1 MINLLLRHQIKMNN
15 RGQLKI
21 SFGMIFSII
30 LVIVFLAFG
39 FFAIQKFIGIQDD
52 LKMRKFTED
61 FQGDI
66 NNLLKSEQGSKT
78 VEYSVLKE
86 VESVCF
92 VRNRGDRF
100 ETQITKDGIMSELNI
115 DGIDYQNTIRDRKSI
130 CAKPSDGKI
139 KFLLEKEYG
148 EPLVTVKV

>member
-1 MINLLLRHQIKMNN
+1 MNS

-52 LKMRKFTED
+52 LKMKKLTED
-61 FQGDI
+61 FQSDI
-66 NNLLKSEQGSKT
+66 NNLLKSEQGSKM
-78 VEYSVLKE
+78 VEYPVLKD
-86 VESVCF
+86 VESICF
-92 VRNRGDRF
+92 IRKRGDRF
-100 ETQITKDGIMSELNI
+100 ETQITQDGMIRELNI
-115 DGIDYQNTIRDRKSI
+115 KGIDYQNTIRDRSSV
-130 CAKPSDGKI
+130 CAKSVDNKI

>member
-1 MINLLLRHQIKMNN
+1 MNS

-52 LKMRKFTED
+52 LKMKKLTED
-61 FQGDI
+61 FQSDI
-66 NNLLKSEQGSKT
+66 NNLLKSEQGSKM
-78 VEYSVLKE
+78 VEYPVLKDI
-86 VESVCF
+86 ESICF
-92 VRNRGDRF
+92 IRKRGDRF
-100 ETQITKDGIMSELNI
+100 ETQITQDGMIRELNI
-115 DGIDYQNTIRDRKSI
+115 KGIDYQNTIRDRSSV
-130 CAKPSDGKI
+130 CAKSVDNKI

>member
-1 MINLLLRHQIKMNN
+1 MNS

-52 LKMRKFTED
+52 LKMKKLTED
-61 FQGDI
+61 FQSDI
-66 NNLLKSEQGSKT
+66 SNLLKSEQGSKM
-78 VEYSVLKE
+78 VEYPVLKD
-86 VESVCF
+86 VESICF
-92 VRNRGDRF
+92 IRKRGDRF
-100 ETQITKDGIMSELNI
+100 ETQITQDGMIRELNI
-115 DGIDYQNTIRDRKSI
+115 KGIDYQNTIRDRSSV
-130 CAKPSDGKI
+130 CAKSVDNKI